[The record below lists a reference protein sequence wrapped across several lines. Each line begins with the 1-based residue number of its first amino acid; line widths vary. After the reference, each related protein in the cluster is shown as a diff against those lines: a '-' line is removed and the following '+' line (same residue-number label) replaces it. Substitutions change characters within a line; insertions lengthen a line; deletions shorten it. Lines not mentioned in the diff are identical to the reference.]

1 MPELITN
8 DGVQIHY
15 EDSGSGP
22 PVVFLPGWSMSSRW
36 FDQQAAA
43 LADDYRVLQVDPR
56 GHGRSGQPRHGYR
69 LARSAHDLNE
79 LLESLDLHDVVVVGW
94 SLACSSVLSFWE
106 LFRSPRVRGLVLT
119 AFTPVMLPRHDWDW
133 GYGDDPRDVIEAIR
147 LDHAGF
153 VRSFIPTLFHT
164 HVPDEDELAW
174 MVESSTQAAPWGVE
188 AIQWDHFFQ
197 DWRDV
202 LPTIDVPVLVIE
214 GEHDKNTPWQAG
226 KYVADAVPDGR
237 FELFHHSC
245 HVPFYEERE
254 RFTAV
259 VRQFLRSLPRDTP

>member
-1 MPELITN
+1 MPELTTN

-15 EDSGSGP
+15 EDNGSGP

-36 FDQQAAA
+36 FDDQASA
-43 LADDYRVLQVDPR
+43 LAADYRVLQVDPR
-56 GHGRSGQPRHGYR
+56 GYGRSGKPRHGYR

-79 LLESLDLHDVVVVGW
+79 LLESLDLHDVVVVAW

-119 AFTPVMLPRHDWDW
+119 AFTPVMVTRHDWQW
-133 GYGDDPRDVIEAIR
+133 GYGDDPREVIDAIR
-147 LDHAGF
+147 LDREAF
-153 VRSFIPTLFHT
+153 VSSLVPGMFHSY
-164 HVPDEDELAW
+164 VPDEEELAW
-174 MVESSTQAAPWGVE
+174 MVESTLQAAPWGVE

-197 DWRDV
+197 DWRDM

-214 GEHDKNTPWQAG
+214 GEQDKNTPWESG
-226 KYVADAVPDGR
+226 KYVVDRVPDGR
-237 FELFHHSC
+237 FELFHHSS
-245 HVPFYEERE
+245 HVPFYEEPE

-259 VRQFLRSLPRDTP
+259 VREFLLSLPRATA